1 MSLIPEYVRL
11 ALRRTPGL
19 GPAPIRIVGAAAKP
33 RPINLPKRSEMPEC
47 ETDYVILHLG
57 PRPKAAEAPVATPLA
72 TPAPKSFNWTLRADA
87 KHTCADWD
95 PSEEEDPWGN
105 SPYNWCPACR
115 YAEEQRH
122 QEASRKLAAQ
132 PPAPAQPAPQT
143 TVAHQPIGLRVN
155 AFQKEFIERG
165 GAAGRM
171 LYDHL
176 LGGGTSKYMRSW
188 ADYCLMDDPHF
199 LDCKELTEEERKRL
213 HRPAPRSAAAPMR
226 SIKVR
231 GGGSA
236 VEREAETRAWLATP
250 RNKRQPFHKGA
261 LVAGKDCMPKDN
273 SIIIANILNDAP
285 TAYGDLRQVLSEH
298 GVLVDMYRPAK
309 PGAPMFVGFHTEADV
324 AKVLAAFPEGIRYE
338 GRLLPI
344 ERAIARSK
352 TTAQMAK
359 IAAAVGGGGG
369 GSGRL

>member
-1 MSLIPEYVRL
+1 
-11 ALRRTPGL
+11 
-19 GPAPIRIVGAAAKP
+19 
-33 RPINLPKRSEMPEC
+33 
-47 ETDYVILHLG
+47 
-57 PRPKAAEAPVATPLA
+57 
-72 TPAPKSFNWTLRADA
+72 
-87 KHTCADWD
+87 
-95 PSEEEDPWGN
+95 
-105 SPYNWCPACR
+105 
-115 YAEEQRH
+115 
-122 QEASRKLAAQ
+122 
-132 PPAPAQPAPQT
+132 
-143 TVAHQPIGLRVN
+143 
-155 AFQKEFIERG
+155 
-165 GAAGRM
+165 M

-188 ADYCLMDDPHF
+188 ADYCLMDDPHY

-213 HRPAPRSAAAPMR
+213 HRPAARSAAAPMR

-236 VEREAETRAWLATP
+236 EEREAETRAWLATP

-285 TAYGDLRQVLSEH
+285 TAYGDLRQVLSDH

-324 AKVLAAFPEGIRYE
+324 AKVIAAFPDGIRYE

-352 TTAQMAK
+352 TGAQMAK
-359 IAAAVGGGGG
+359 IARAAGAQ
-369 GSGRL
+369 